1 MRAWDWAGSLEWGQ
15 KRLSNEVQA
24 VKVQLAAVEEAI
36 FQEYQ
41 GRFKQDPTARPRPDV
56 GRLGSLWS
64 HFNFLVWELEQLE
77 ETL

>member
-1 MRAWDWAGSLEWGQ
+1 M
-15 KRLSNEVQA
+15 SNEVQA

-41 GRFKQDPTARPRPDV
+41 GRFKQNPAARPRPDV

-64 HFNFLVWELEQLE
+64 HFDFLEWELEQLE
-77 ETL
+77 EALFTNEESDLRSQS